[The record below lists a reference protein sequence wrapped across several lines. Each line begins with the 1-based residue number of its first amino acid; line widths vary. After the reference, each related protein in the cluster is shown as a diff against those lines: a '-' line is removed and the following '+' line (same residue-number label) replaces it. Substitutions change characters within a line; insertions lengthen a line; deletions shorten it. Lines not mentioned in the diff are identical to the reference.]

1 MMREVVDEGTGK
13 RAAIPGVSVA
23 GKTGTAQKA
32 FRGKYGGE
40 RTASFVGL
48 VPAEKPQYLVV
59 IFIDEPSKVKYG
71 GVIAAPV
78 FKSVTS
84 RVMAYH
90 GSLPD
95 PGALTPAQIKAQE
108 KAEARARARA
118 VRRGARKRPCL
129 ASTAASWRRRRRRCR
144 FGIRERSRT
153 WWGSPCGGLWKCLPG
168 RGLSL
173 SSRAMVQEWYDKR
186 RNRACVGRGRIRPP
200 RHAFFG
206 FRSRNNGNV
215 SAFVTGI
222 PRGRAGDGVV
232 HRLPQGDPRLC
243 FVALPGSSADG
254 SQFIADAVAR
264 GAGYVVCR
272 PESAGNCGEAEVVDC
287 ADPRQAL
294 GLLARARYGTA
305 SLPFPVVGV
314 TGTNGKTTTTY
325 LLDHLFA
332 SAGKK
337 TGVLG
342 TVSYRWPGHHEDA
355 PMTTPDCLDVHT
367 MLADMRAAGVDMA
380 FMEVSSHALDQNRVA
395 GVGFGGAVFS
405 NLTQDHLDYHHD
417 METYF
422 KAKAKLFL
430 DGDGKPFADRV
441 MAIGTDNPWGAR
453 LAGMAPEAIG
463 FGLTASGASGRYL
476 EGKVLSSTTA
486 GLRLHAR
493 FEGREWK
500 FTSPLVGNYNAEN
513 LLAVQAVA
521 LGFGLDPEAFRCFE
535 TFCGVPGRLER
546 ILNPQNLDVF
556 VDYAHTPDALINV
569 LNALRG
575 AGFKR
580 IVTVFGC
587 GGNRDR
593 AKRPLMGEAVAR
605 LSDVAVLT
613 SDNPRHEEPEAI
625 MADVMPG
632 LSGAAEVF
640 ADPDRRRAIEKGLEL
655 LHPGDA
661 LLIAGKGHESTQQIG
676 DVKHPF
682 SDQQT
687 VQEILGCA

>member
-1 MMREVVDEGTGK
+1 MAQAYLTLANEGVYKPLRIVLTDDVGGGDQRIFSKNTTREVLSMMREVVDEGTGK

-118 VRRGARKRPCL
+118 VRRGSKEKTVLGEYRSELATKKTALPVRDSGTVPDVVGQSVRRAVEMFARQGLVPVIK
-129 ASTAASWRRRRRRCR
+129 
-144 FGIRERSRT
+144 GNGSRVVRQT
-153 WWGSPCGGLWKCLPG
+153 P
-168 RGLSL
+168 
-173 SSRAMVQEWYDKR
+173 
-186 RNRACVGRGRIRPP
+186 NRACVGRGRIRPP

-206 FRSRNNGNV
+206 FEAGIMGMYPLSLLESRV
-215 SAFVTGI
+215 AAQGI
-222 PRGRAGDGVV
+222 E
-232 HRLPQGDPRLC
+232 LC
-243 FVALPGSSADG
+243 IDSRKATPGCVFVALPAAVLMVLSSLPTPWRG
-254 SQFIADAVAR
+254 GPGTWSVALN
-264 GAGYVVCR
+264 
-272 PESAGNCGEAEVVDC
+272 P
-287 ADPRQAL
+287 P
-294 GLLARARYGTA
+294 GTA
-305 SLPFPVVGV
+305 AKRKSSTVPIPARPLGCWPAPGTARPLSRFPVVGV

-441 MAIGTDNPWGAR
+441 MA
-453 LAGMAPEAIG
+453 
-463 FGLTASGASGRYL
+463 
-476 EGKVLSSTTA
+476 
-486 GLRLHAR
+486 H
-493 FEGREWK
+493 
-500 FTSPLVGNYNAEN
+500 
-513 LLAVQAVA
+513 
-521 LGFGLDPEAFRCFE
+521 
-535 TFCGVPGRLER
+535 
-546 ILNPQNLDVF
+546 
-556 VDYAHTPDALINV
+556 
-569 LNALRG
+569 
-575 AGFKR
+575 
-580 IVTVFGC
+580 
-587 GGNRDR
+587 
-593 AKRPLMGEAVAR
+593 
-605 LSDVAVLT
+605 
-613 SDNPRHEEPEAI
+613 RH
-625 MADVMPG
+625 G
-632 LSGAAEVF
+632 
-640 ADPDRRRAIEKGLEL
+640 
-655 LHPGDA
+655 
-661 LLIAGKGHESTQQIG
+661 
-676 DVKHPF
+676 
-682 SDQQT
+682 
-687 VQEILGCA
+687 

>member
-1 MMREVVDEGTGK
+1 MGMYPLSLLE
-13 RAAIPGVSVA
+13 
-23 GKTGTAQKA
+23 
-32 FRGKYGGE
+32 
-40 RTASFVGL
+40 
-48 VPAEKPQYLVV
+48 
-59 IFIDEPSKVKYG
+59 
-71 GVIAAPV
+71 
-78 FKSVTS
+78 S
-84 RVMAYH
+84 RVAAQGMELCIDSRKAT
-90 GSLPD
+90 
-95 PGALTPAQIKAQE
+95 PG
-108 KAEARARARA
+108 
-118 VRRGARKRPCL
+118 
-129 ASTAASWRRRRRRCR
+129 
-144 FGIRERSRT
+144 
-153 WWGSPCGGLWKCLPG
+153 
-168 RGLSL
+168 
-173 SSRAMVQEWYDKR
+173 
-186 RNRACVGRGRIRPP
+186 CV
-200 RHAFFG
+200 
-206 FRSRNNGNV
+206 
-215 SAFVTGI
+215 
-222 PRGRAGDGVV
+222 
-232 HRLPQGDPRLC
+232 

-367 MLADMRAAGVDMA
+367 MLADMRSAGVDMA

-493 FEGREWK
+493 FEGREWE

-521 LGFGLDPEAFRCFE
+521 LGFGLDPEVFRCFE

-587 GGNRDR
+587 GGKPWPGCPTWPCLPPTIR
-593 AKRPLMGEAVAR
+593 ATRSPRRSWPTSCPASPVPPKCLPIRIAAGPLKRALSSCTPATPSSSRAR
-605 LSDVAVLT
+605 GTRTRSRSAMSNIRSAISKPSGRFWDA
-613 SDNPRHEEPEAI
+613 PE
-625 MADVMPG
+625 
-632 LSGAAEVF
+632 F
-640 ADPDRRRAIEKGLEL
+640 
-655 LHPGDA
+655 
-661 LLIAGKGHESTQQIG
+661 
-676 DVKHPF
+676 
-682 SDQQT
+682 
-687 VQEILGCA
+687 